1 MVKSE
6 WSFEGQWILKFSA
19 TNKQAANLLNSG
31 SICPSII
38 PTSMKAMTHVVTT
51 WGKFWDHSKKLLVE
65 KSPQA
70 LLKIAS
76 LRRIFSS
83 ARSVKY
89 VVVVKHPV
97 TLNVAL
103 PREYDWLTH
112 KESVKSYRA
121 KEATARAQGM
131 TRAPPRTE
139 FSNNKAEIIHNARH
153 FVQFM
158 TTNQTQ
164 TTASNGKNN
173 CIMGWL
179 EVMEQLQRDLE
190 TDPRNLEEVRII
202 RFEDFGRPHFLCR
215 SLFQF
220 VFGQHGIQEARMAK
234 QNVCDRYLAPSV
246 VVQNTRPHGHRRKL
260 RLIGSSEKPGVEFSH
275 ITFDRSTQQRIQ
287 QYQKAYT
294 YFPSDVKLQ
303 LKAINARLKVFGYSL
318 DPGKEYRYKSEISVF
333 KPWQLLQ

>member
-1 MVKSE
+1 M
-6 WSFEGQWILKFSA
+6 
-19 TNKQAANLLNSG
+19 N
-31 SICPSII
+31 
-38 PTSMKAMTHVVTT
+38 AMNHVVTT
-51 WGKFWDHSKKLLVE
+51 WGKFWDHSKKLFVE

-89 VVVVKHPV
+89 IIVVKHPV

-121 KEATARAQGM
+121 KEAAARAQGM

-139 FSNNKAEIIHNARH
+139 FPNSKAEIILNARH

-158 TTNQTQ
+158 TTNQSQ
-164 TTASNGKNN
+164 ITTSKGNSNNN
-173 CIMGWL
+173 TRCHMGWL
-179 EVMEQLQRDLE
+179 EAMEKLHHDLQS
-190 TDPRNLEEVRII
+190 DPRNLEEVRII
-202 RFEDFGRPHFLCR
+202 RFEDFGRPHLLCR

-220 VFGQHGIQEARMAK
+220 VFGPNGIHEARIAK
-234 QNVCDRYLAPSV
+234 QNVCDRYLAPSTII
-246 VVQNTRPHGHRRKL
+246 QNTNLSPRPHGRRQL

-275 ITFDRSTQQRIQ
+275 ITFDRSTQQRIL
-287 QYQKAYT
+287 QYQKAYR
-294 YFPSDVKLQ
+294 YLPSDVKKQ
-303 LKAINARLKVFGYSL
+303 LKAINVRLKVFGYSL
-318 DPGKEYRYKSEISVF
+318 DPGKEYGYRSEISVF
-333 KPWQLLQ
+333 KPWQLLLL

>member
-1 MVKSE
+1 
-6 WSFEGQWILKFSA
+6 
-19 TNKQAANLLNSG
+19 
-31 SICPSII
+31 
-38 PTSMKAMTHVVTT
+38 MTDVLTT
-51 WGKFWDHSKKLLVE
+51 WGKFWDHSKKLFVE

-89 VVVVKHPV
+89 IVVVKHPV

-121 KEATARAQGM
+121 KEAAARAQGM

-139 FSNNKAEIIHNARH
+139 FSNSKAEIISNARH

-164 TTASNGKNN
+164 STTPKDSSNNSSR
-173 CIMGWL
+173 CHMGWL
-179 EVMEQLQRDLE
+179 EAMEQLYRDLQS
-190 TDPRNLEEVRII
+190 DPRNLEEVRII
-202 RFEDFGRPHFLCR
+202 RFEDFGRPHLLCR

-220 VFGQHGIQEARMAK
+220 VFGPNGIHEAQFAK
-234 QNVCDRYLAPSV
+234 RSVCDRYLAPSTIIQDTNV
-246 VVQNTRPHGHRRKL
+246 SPRPHGRRKL

-275 ITFDRSTQQRIQ
+275 VTFERSTQHRIQ
-287 QYQKAYT
+287 QYQKAYN
-294 YFPSDVKLQ
+294 YLPSDVKKQ

-318 DPGKEYRYKSEISVF
+318 DPGKEYGYRSENSVF
-333 KPWQLLQ
+333 KTWQLLQ

>member
-1 MVKSE
+1 M
-6 WSFEGQWILKFSA
+6 KFSA

-31 SICPSII
+31 SICPSMI
-38 PTSMKAMTHVVTT
+38 PTSMNAMTHVVTT

-89 VVVVKHPV
+89 IVVVKHPV

-121 KEATARAQGM
+121 KEATARALGM

-139 FSNNKAEIIHNARH
+139 FSNNKAEIILNARH

-158 TTNQTQ
+158 TTNHTQ
-164 TTASNGKNN
+164 TTSATSNGKNVN
-173 CIMGWL
+173 NTRCHMGWL
-179 EVMEQLQRDLE
+179 EVMEQLHRDLQA
-190 TDPRNLEEVRII
+190 DPRNLEEVRII

-220 VFGQHGIQEARMAK
+220 VFGQHGIQEARIAK
-234 QNVCDRYLAPSV
+234 QNVCDRYLAPSMI
-246 VVQNTRPHGHRRKL
+246 VQNTRPHGHRQL

-275 ITFDRSTQQRIQ
+275 ITFDRSTQQRIR

-294 YFPSDVKLQ
+294 YLPSDVKKQ
-303 LKAINARLKVFGYSL
+303 LKAINVRLKVFGYSL
-318 DPGKEYRYKSEISVF
+318 DPGKEYGYKTEISVF